1 LTASGF
7 WLCFE
12 SAHAREPAALQLNVL
27 ALEIDPAEAKRH
39 NFG

>member
-7 WLCFE
+7 WLGFE
-12 SAHAREPAALQLNVL
+12 SAHAWDPAALQLDVL
-27 ALEIDPAEAKRH
+27 ALEIDPAESNGH